1 MTNQNNSFC
10 GKGLIKLQPLVEQEM
25 ISFPEHPVFILLNFE
40 VSVNILKT
48 IILICHTPAFIA
60 I

>member
-25 ISFPEHPVFILLNFE
+25 ISFPEHPVFILLNFKE
-40 VSVNILKT
+40 QGLYNYRHV
-48 IILICHTPAFIA
+48 
-60 I
+60 

>member
-25 ISFPEHPVFILLNFE
+25 ISFPEHPVFILLNVE
-40 VSVNILKT
+40 VCDREQRTRAK
-48 IILICHTPAFIA
+48 
-60 I
+60 